1 MSAPPPATN
10 PKTTAHVAPLM
21 VFMGFLMLLEGL
33 RAIGFTSTEDSSAWW
48 RRQPELWLYPLQ
60 TVVSLQVLLMSWK
73 HYDFRPFCGIG
84 WAIGAGILGIAVWI
98 APGFLFVQF
107 KMALGPLSYLGFSPR
122 TDGFNPVL
130 ITQNQAFWYW
140 FIVVLRFLRLVIVV
154 PLVEEIFWRGFL
166 MRFLCDIDG
175 DYWKVPFGKFHWLS
189 LVVVTAMFVM
199 AHAPVDYV
207 AAAVFGILMYGVAVK
222 TKSLTACIVMHATA
236 NFILGLYV
244 LSTQQWGYW

>member
-1 MSAPPPATN
+1 MAASTGTLALSSADRRQLASI
-10 PKTTAHVAPLM
+10 AHV
-21 VFMGFLMLLEGL
+21 VETL
-33 RAIGFTSTEDSSAWW
+33 RFSPVLRHRLGHRGRNFGH
-48 RRQPELWLYPLQ
+48 R
-60 TVVSLQVLLMSWK
+60 SL
-73 HYDFRPFCGIG
+73 D
-84 WAIGAGILGIAVWI
+84 

>member
-1 MSAPPPATN
+1 MAASTGTLALSSADRRQLASI
-10 PKTTAHVAPLM
+10 AHVVETLRFSPVLRHRLGHRGRNFGHRSLDCARVP
-21 VFMGFLMLLEGL
+21 V
-33 RAIGFTSTEDSSAWW
+33 RAIQDGSGTTELP
-48 RRQPELWLYPLQ
+48 RI
-60 TVVSLQVLLMSWK
+60 
-73 HYDFRPFCGIG
+73 F
-84 WAIGAGILGIAVWI
+84 
-98 APGFLFVQF
+98 
-107 KMALGPLSYLGFSPR
+107 PR

>member
-1 MSAPPPATN
+1 MPSAS
-10 PKTTAHVAPLM
+10 HPLKIP
-21 VFMGFLMLLEGL
+21 VFGGGVNRNSGSILCRPSSACKYCSCRGNITIFARSAASVGPSGPQFWASQSGCARVPV
-33 RAIGFTSTEDSSAWW
+33 RAIQDGSGTTELP
-48 RRQPELWLYPLQ
+48 R
-60 TVVSLQVLLMSWK
+60 
-73 HYDFRPFCGIG
+73 
-84 WAIGAGILGIAVWI
+84 
-98 APGFLFVQF
+98 
-107 KMALGPLSYLGFSPR
+107 FSPR